1 MVFRNWYHI
10 ITISEQKI
18 FSIKMKHSF
27 LYIFF
32 EGLSKGGPH
41 LFLLIISS
49 NLSNDLYNQ
58 IMLLVALEGF
68 LALFYLGFYSNLLFT
83 LKNKL
88 SSEGI
93 LNSVNTSN
101 LIVFI
106 TLMVIVFL
114 AQKWIIDYYDYDN
127 IWVYLFVVINSLC
140 FVTFRFN
147 VVFLQIEENHKKSLI
162 IKSTPFL
169 LAFIFSVICT
179 LSFNDKLLGFFFGK
193 VIGFVLA
200 GILLKFTNVLVF
212 NFKFQSDSFII
223 KEFLSRGKYLVV
235 INFFGWLSGYGFL
248 YFARIFWEDTTVL
261 GNMLNVFTLLLLIA
275 NGVNQVYTPK
285 LKKVFE
291 LNKNKGLK
299 LSYKILLVFV
309 GISIVFATIGF
320 VGQFLSFG
328 LFYDKI
334 ISNIP
339 FAAAVFASMSLHY
352 VFTPYFL
359 LEDNYKNYLF
369 YSVISY
375 LLAIAA
381 VVVLGVSSVSLLY
394 VYIVFSLLKVIV
406 PFFYFMIKMRPNY
419 LNNGAV

>member
-1 MVFRNWYHI
+1 
-10 ITISEQKI
+10 
-18 FSIKMKHSF
+18 MKYSF

-32 EGLSKGGPH
+32 EALSKGGPH

-49 NLSNDLYNQ
+49 SLSSDLYDQ
-58 IMLLVALEGF
+58 MMLLVALEGF
-68 LALFYLGFYSNLLFT
+68 LALFYLGFYTNLLFT

-88 SSEGI
+88 DSVGI

-101 LIVFI
+101 LIVFFI
-106 TLMVIVFL
+106 LSIIVFL
-114 AQKWIIDYYDYDN
+114 GQKWIIDYYNYDN

-169 LAFIFSVICT
+169 VAFIFSVICT
-179 LSFNDKLLGFFFGK
+179 ILFSDKLLGFFFGK
-193 VIGFVLA
+193 VIGFVLS
-200 GILLKFTNVLVF
+200 GILLKVTNVLEF
-212 NFKFQSDSFII
+212 NFKFKSDAVIV
-223 KEFLSRGKYLVV
+223 KEFLSRGKYLVL

-248 YFARIFWEDTTVL
+248 YFARVFWENTTVL

-299 LSYKILLVFV
+299 LSYKILLVFI
-309 GISIVFATIGF
+309 GISMVFAAIGF
-320 VGQFLSFG
+320 GGQFLSFG

-334 ISNIP
+334 VSNVP
-339 FAAAVFASMSLHY
+339 FATAVFASMSLHY

-359 LEDNYKNYLF
+359 LEDNYKSYLF
-369 YSVISY
+369 YSVVSY
-375 LLAIAA
+375 LLAIVA
-381 VVVLGVSSVSLLY
+381 VIVLGTSSVPLLY
-394 VYIVFSLLKVIV
+394 VYIIFSLLKVIV
-406 PFFYFMIKMRPNY
+406 PFCYFMIKMRPNY
-419 LNNGAV
+419 LDNEAV